1 MVTMLRDAS
10 ASERNHF
17 NLLATAPMPSKRKGG
32 RIAINMPK
40 KSSMYLNKCN
50 ILHFYNG
57 APTRNR
63 TSIYGL
69 GNHCFIR

>member
-32 RIAINMPK
+32 KIAINMPK
-40 KSSMYLNKCN
+40 KLSMNHNKCKK
-50 ILHFYNG
+50 LHFYNG